1 MRYIIT
7 TLGCKVNQ
15 FETQAIESMLCA
27 RGHEPAEPGCADAV
41 IVNSCAVTGESERK
55 SRQALRHLMAE
66 NPNAVA
72 AACGCWTQL
81 DPKKAEELGAAVVF
95 GSGDRI
101 GFVDALE
108 RAVMEQIPSSCV
120 DDPFRRRQIERL
132 PAGAVSG
139 RTRAS
144 IRIQDGCAN
153 FCTYCIIPYTRGRV
167 RSLPV
172 SEAAQQAAELAAA
185 GFRELVITGIE
196 IASYGKDLPG
206 NDRLADVVSAVA
218 AAAPGVR
225 LRLGSLEPRIITPA
239 LCEVLA
245 GLEGFCAHFHLSLQS
260 GAAETLRRMGRR
272 YTPEQ
277 FYAAVGLLRTVFP
290 KCGLTADLI
299 TGFPG
304 ETEAEHTESLAF
316 IQRCGFSAMHV
327 FPYSVR
333 PGTKAAGMDGQVPKA
348 VREQRAEQARAA
360 AGQMQAAY
368 LASCVGDV
376 RPVLFETAQGSG
388 GQGHAD
394 NYCLVQV
401 SEKIPAGVVRNVKIE
416 AVQGK
421 TLVGSTV

>member
-1 MRYIIT
+1 MKYIIT

-15 FETQAIESMLCA
+15 FETQAIESMLRA
-27 RGHEPAEPGCADAV
+27 RGHEPAEPGDADAV

-108 RAVMEQIPSSCV
+108 RAVLEQTPASHV

-172 SEAAQQAAELAAA
+172 DEAAAQAAQLAAA

-196 IASYGKDLPG
+196 IASYGRDLPG
-206 NDRLADVVSAVA
+206 NDRLADVVSAIA

-239 LCEVLA
+239 LCTVLA
-245 GLEGFCAHFHLSLQS
+245 GLEGFCPHFHLSLQS

-277 FYAAVGLLRTVFP
+277 FYAAVELLRSTFP

-304 ETEAEHTESLAF
+304 ETQTDHEESLAF
-316 IQRCGFSAMHV
+316 VRRCGFSAMHV

-333 PGTKAAGMDGQVPKA
+333 PGTKAAEMDGQVPKS
-348 VREQRAEQARAA
+348 VREQRADQVRAA
-360 AGQMQAAY
+360 AEQMQVTY

-376 RPVLFETAQGSG
+376 RPVLFETTQGDG

-394 NYCLVQV
+394 NYCLVRV
-401 SEKIPAGVVRNVKIE
+401 PERILPGVVRNVKIE